1 MYKEVHNEPSVH
13 QVHREFLLLRDYA
26 GLAALFL
33 VGFGAVAIFTVQP
46 TRVLAVY
53 CVLLMAQFIIV
64 RHAAATYGIRFV
76 TTVLALKASTSAP
89 VQRAPTKRTAKSAKP

>member
-1 MYKEVHNEPSVH
+1 VQ

-33 VGFGAVAIFTVQP
+33 VGFGAVALFTVQP
-46 TRVLAVY
+46 PKVLAVY
-53 CVLLMAQFIIV
+53 CLLLIAQFVIV

-76 TTVLALKASTSAP
+76 TTVLALKASAP
-89 VQRAPTKRTAKSAKP
+89 ATTPRTPAKRAAKSAKP